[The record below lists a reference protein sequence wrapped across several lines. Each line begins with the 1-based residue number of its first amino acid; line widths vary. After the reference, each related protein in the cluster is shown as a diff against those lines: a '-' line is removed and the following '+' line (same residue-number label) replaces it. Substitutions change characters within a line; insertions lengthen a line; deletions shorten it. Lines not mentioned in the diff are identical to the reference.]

1 MAMRFQDQSAFMFSP
16 LSGGIYMDILISK
29 ERLYGKAYRYSV
41 TFVLVTE
48 LSGRTFLY
56 SS

>member
-1 MAMRFQDQSAFMFSP
+1 MAMRFQDQSAVMFSL
-16 LSGGIYMDILISK
+16 LSGGIYMDISISK
-29 ERLYGKAYRYSV
+29 ERLYGRYSV